1 MTKKPITWMELLKM
15 HMQKD
20 GKSVGFKEASK
31 SASKEWIA
39 IKNGTNSTYEQ
50 KIGNNKSVKS
60 GEKSKKKS
68 VKSMRMSR
76 KMSRKSNKSVS
87 FPSSQSLSG
96 DNSNHNMIIRQ
107 ILDSCK
113 LCSKCKRCVEG
124 QMDSH

>member
-50 KIGNNKSVKS
+50 KIGNKSVKNGAKSGNKSVK
-60 GEKSKKKS
+60 KSD
-68 VKSMRMSR
+68 MRISR
-76 KMSRKSNKSVS
+76 KMSRKSKSVS

-96 DNSNHNMIIRQ
+96 DNSNRNMIIRQ

-113 LCSKCKRCVEG
+113 LCSKCKRCIEG